1 MKEIIT
7 LFCCLCFFTS
17 KAQQDLSMFNLNE
30 IPQSTYSNPSNQF
43 NGKFHLGI
51 PALSSYYFSLS
62 NSGFAY
68 SDFIRKSGD
77 SLLADFDNMIKS
89 IEDDNYLSFYSKVDL
104 LSIGFS
110 INSKTQLMF
119 NVSDNA
125 YFRLSYPKDLIR
137 FIYEGNAAFEDNT
150 ANLEGVGL
158 SLNRYREYSAGL
170 SYQLNEKL
178 RIGGRLK
185 YLQGMNN
192 IYNERSDI
200 TIATDPETYEITA
213 NANLSIKT
221 AGINDD
227 LDDLTKSQF
236 IPGKGNRGL
245 GFDLGANYQ
254 LNEKIS
260 LNASIIDLG
269 YITWKDNTKSYSN
282 KGEFKY
288 SGIELDAFAGNEGA
302 RSDGETS
309 FDRVLDSL
317 EEAMNI
323 DTSTSSYSA
332 PLTSRI
338 YIGGNYQINERS
350 HAGALIQAEI
360 FQGNILPSFTLLYN
374 RKMTKW
380 IGLGASYTMINRTYN
395 NLGLAINFNPG
406 PIQFYVVSDNL
417 LGAFQPQHTRHL
429 QIRFGINLIFGSDKS
444 TKINA
449 AYNRSEKKKSKKG
462 KSDQEAES

>member
-1 MKEIIT
+1 MKKIHII
-7 LFCCLCFFTS
+7 LAFLCFTTVH
-17 KAQQDLSMFNLNE
+17 AQQDLSMFNLNE
-30 IPQSTYSNPSNQF
+30 IPQSSYSNPSNQF
-43 NGKFHLGI
+43 NGKFHIGI
-51 PALSSYYFSLS
+51 PALSSNYLSAS

-68 SDFIRKSGD
+68 SDFIRKNGD

-89 IEDDNYLSFYSKVDL
+89 IEVDNYLSFYSKIDL
-104 LSIGFS
+104 LSFGIS

-125 YFRLSYPKDLIR
+125 YFRLSYPKDLMR

-158 SLNRYREYSAGL
+158 SLNHYREYALGL
-170 SYQLNEKL
+170 SHQLNDKL

-185 YLQGMNN
+185 YLYGMEN

-200 TIATDPETYEITA
+200 TVITDPETYKITA

-221 AGINDD
+221 AGLTNDID
-227 LDDLTKSQF
+227 ESAMEYLS
-236 IPGKGNRGL
+236 GRGNSGL
-245 GFDLGANYQ
+245 GIDLGANYQ

-269 YITWKDNTKSYSN
+269 YIKWKAHTKSYSN
-282 KGEFKY
+282 KGEFQY
-288 SGIELDAFAGNEGA
+288 SGIEINTFAGEEGA
-302 RSDGETS
+302 RADGETS

-323 DTSTSSYSA
+323 DTSTASYSS

-338 YIGGNYQINERS
+338 YLGGNYEINERS
-350 HAGALIQAEI
+350 FAGALFQAEV

-374 RKMTKW
+374 RKMNKW

-395 NLGLAINFNPG
+395 NLGLAVNFNPG
-406 PIQFYVVSDNL
+406 PIQFYLVSDNL
-417 LGAFQPQHTRHL
+417 LGVFRPQHTRHL
-429 QIRFGINLIFGSDKS
+429 QVRFGINLIFGGDKS
-444 TKINA
+444 TQMNA
-449 AYNRSEKKKSKKG
+449 AYKRGEKKKK
-462 KSDQEAES
+462 KSDSSDS

>member
-1 MKEIIT
+1 MKKIIT
-7 LFCCLCFFTS
+7 LFSCLWFLTS
-17 KAQQDLSMFNLNE
+17 NAQQDLSMFNLNE
-30 IPQSTYSNPSNQF
+30 IPQSSYSNPSNQF
-43 NGKFHLGI
+43 NGKFYLGI

-68 SDFIRKSGD
+68 SDFIRKNGD

-104 LSIGFS
+104 LSFGIS

-158 SLNRYREYSAGL
+158 SLNRYREYSVGL

-178 RIGGRLK
+178 RIGGRMK

-221 AGINDD
+221 AGLNDD
-227 LDDLTKSQF
+227 LDNLTKSQF

-245 GFDLGANYQ
+245 GLDLGANYQ
-254 LNEKIS
+254 LNEKIN

-269 YITWKDNTKSYSN
+269 YINWKDNTKSYSN
-282 KGEFKY
+282 KGEFQY
-288 SGIELDAFAGNEGA
+288 NGIELDAFAGNNEGA

-338 YIGGNYQINERS
+338 YLGGNYQINERS
-350 HAGALIQAEI
+350 YAGALIQAEI

-380 IGLGASYTMINRTYN
+380 IGLGASYTMINRSYN
-395 NLGLAINFNPG
+395 NFGLAINFNPG

-429 QIRFGINLIFGSDKS
+429 QVRFGINLIFGSDKS
-444 TKINA
+444 TKTNA
-449 AYNRSEKKKSKKG
+449 AYKRSKKKDKGNKESK
-462 KSDQEAES
+462 S